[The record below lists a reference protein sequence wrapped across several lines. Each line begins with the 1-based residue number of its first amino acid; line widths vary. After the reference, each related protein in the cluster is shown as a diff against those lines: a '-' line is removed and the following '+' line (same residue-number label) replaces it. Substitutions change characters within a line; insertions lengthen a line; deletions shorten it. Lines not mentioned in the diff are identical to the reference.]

1 MIHLDPIYNE
11 QADTEA
17 KLANAEAKLA
27 DTEAKLANA
36 EAKLS
41 EAKAE
46 LSEAKAELSETKAE
60 LSETKAELSE
70 AKQEDEATLNEHL
83 RDLIKMSDA
92 KLSETNDHNIKLKND
107 LNTMT
112 LEYEKLIMRHNSVI
126 AILGDQKDGKKFDTT
141 TPINPNTGVVG
152 E

>member
-11 QADTEA
+11 Q
-17 KLANAEAKLA
+17 A

-60 LSETKAELSE
+60 LSEAKAELSE

-152 E
+152 EWCYDWYDFNDFIK